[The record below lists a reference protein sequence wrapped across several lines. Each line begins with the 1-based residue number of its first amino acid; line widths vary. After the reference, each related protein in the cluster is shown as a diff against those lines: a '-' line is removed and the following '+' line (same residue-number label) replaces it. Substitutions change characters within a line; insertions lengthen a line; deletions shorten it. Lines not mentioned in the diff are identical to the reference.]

1 MSSAFSYSK
10 KDLYNAVRALN
21 ESHVSKI
28 LKVSPELSK
37 LKFDADGNSILM
49 IAIQYG
55 CNDKII
61 DHILRAGCSPD
72 LKIKTDRQ
80 QLCLPVTTEQ
90 QKNS

>member
-1 MSSAFSYSK
+1 MTPGILLCIIESMNTFKRFTISLLALFLMSSAFSYSK

-61 DHILRAGCSPD
+61 DHI
-72 LKIKTDRQ
+72 
-80 QLCLPVTTEQ
+80 
-90 QKNS
+90 